1 MEARLNPFAAEPG
14 LMKQFFEFSNSVNAC
29 GLEPGLLELVKMRS
43 SQINACANCLN
54 MHSSDARKAGES
66 EQRLHLL
73 AAWHEAPVFSDRE
86 RAALAWTEHLTL
98 IADKRAPDEVYAALD
113 AQFSKQE
120 QIKLTMMI
128 NVINSW
134 NRLAVG
140 FNLYDPSLGW

>member
-1 MEARLNPFAAEPG
+1 MEARLNPFAAEPA

-29 GLEPGLLELVKMRS
+29 GLEPDLLELVKMRS

-73 AAWHEAPVFSDRE
+73 AAWQEAPVFSDRE

-113 AQFSKQE
+113 AQFTKQE
-120 QIKLTMMI
+120 QIKLAMTI